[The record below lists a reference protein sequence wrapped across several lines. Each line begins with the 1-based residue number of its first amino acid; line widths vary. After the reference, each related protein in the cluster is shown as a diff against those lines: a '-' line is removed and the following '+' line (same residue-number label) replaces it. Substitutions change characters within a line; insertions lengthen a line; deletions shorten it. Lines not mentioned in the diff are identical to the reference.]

1 MVYRARKGQV
11 SYGEAIGILM
21 LESYA
26 PFIPGD
32 VGNASTYGFPV
43 RYRTVKNFTVERLFN
58 KDMSLLDSVIEA
70 GEELVKDGVK
80 AITGDCGYM
89 ALFQQELANCLE
101 VPVFMSSLLQVPF
114 ISRMLRADEKVGI
127 ICASSNVLDPS
138 LLEAVGIDPK
148 ISIHIR
154 GLEDQPYFYQA
165 AVAEVGILNSIEI
178 EKEVISA
185 AKQMVEKDPR
195 VKAILLECSML
206 PPYGEA
212 VQKAVNLP
220 VFDYITMIN
229 YVYSAVVKKKYSGF
243 M

>member
-21 LESYA
+21 LETYA

-32 VGNASTYGFPV
+32 VGNASTYSFPV
-43 RYRTVKNFTVERLFN
+43 RYQTVKDFTVDRLFS
-58 KDMSLLDSVIEA
+58 KDMSLLDAVKQA
-70 GEELVKDGVK
+70 GEQLVADGVK

-89 ALFQQELANCLE
+89 ALFQRELAEHLE

-114 ISRMLRADEKVGI
+114 ISRMLRAEEKVGI
-127 ICASSNVLDPS
+127 LCASSQVLDS
-138 LLEAVGIDPK
+138 TLLNAVGIHPG
-148 ISIHIR
+148 IGIR
-154 GLEDQPYFYQA
+154 VKGLQDQPHFYSA
-165 AVAEVGILNSIEI
+165 ALAEEGFLNSIEI
-178 EKEVISA
+178 EKEVVA
-185 AKQMVEKDPR
+185 VAKQMVEEDPL
-195 VKAILLECSML
+195 VQAILLECSML
-206 PPYGEA
+206 PPYAEA

-229 YVYSAVVKKKYSGF
+229 YVYSAVVKKRYAGF